1 MTTVSSSGGTE
12 DVALELLHSEL
23 VSQVC
28 AKPAGSPERAK
39 AISDLELLG
48 YNAGYRLIEK
58 LTREYP
64 KFKDELDLMKFVCKD
79 FWTSIFRK
87 QIDNLRTN
95 HQGVYVLQDK
105 SFRFLAKVSGGKQ
118 YLEDSAAFV
127 VFTCGLVRG
136 SLANLGLNSVV
147 TPEITAPPAV
157 KFQVQVERN

>member
-1 MTTVSSSGGTE
+1 MLFKFILAVEVEESRFFIHFC
-12 DVALELLHSEL
+12 LF
-23 VSQVC
+23 
-28 AKPAGSPERAK
+28 
-39 AISDLELLG
+39 G
-48 YNAGYRLIEK
+48 YYFRLIEK

-79 FWTSIFRK
+79 FWTAVFRK

-105 SFRFLAKVSGGKQ
+105 SFKFLAKVSGGGGGKQ
-118 YLEDSAAFV
+118 YLEDATSFV

-136 SLANLGLNSVV
+136 SLANLGLNSIV
-147 TPEITAPPAV
+147 TAEIVAPPAV